1 MKIFKQ
7 KIKFIVLILS
17 LLLVAIIPFYMYF
30 GHDVEQLN
38 RLYPHLKDPK
48 SLEAEY
54 ELKKARP
61 KSWVGLKEISSY
73 GKWAIIFSEDWSF
86 YQHEGVDLEQIKVA
100 VNEMVEESRF
110 RGASTITQQ
119 MVKTVFLYQDRTL
132 WRKLN
137 DIILAYK
144 AEKYL
149 SKSKILEVYLNTI
162 EFGPRIYGIKLASY
176 HYFGKHPS
184 ALNPRESAFL
194 AMLLP
199 SPKRYY
205 ISFKRK
211 KLTIFAQKRIKEIL
225 IKMRMGK
232 VLTPEQCQ
240 QEIESELFWE
250 K

>member
-1 MKIFKQ
+1 MKVFKQ
-7 KIKFIVLILS
+7 KLNTIVFLGSI
-17 LLLVAIIPFYMYF
+17 LLLVLIPIYMYF

-48 SLEAEY
+48 ALEAEY
-54 ELKKARP
+54 EIKPGRP

-73 GKWAIIFSEDWSF
+73 GKWAIIFSEDWGF
-86 YQHEGVDLEQIKVA
+86 YNHEGIDVEQIKVA
-100 VNEMVEESRF
+100 LNEMVEEKRF

-132 WRKLN
+132 WRKIHE
-137 DIILAYK
+137 IILAHK

-149 SKSKILEVYLNTI
+149 SKAKILEVYLNTI
-162 EFGPRIYGIKLASY
+162 EYGPRIYGIKAASY

-184 ALNPRESAFL
+184 TLTPRESAFL

-205 ISFKRK
+205 ASFKK
-211 KLTIFAQKRIKEIL
+211 KRLTAFAEKRIKTIL
-225 IKMRMGK
+225 EKMRMGK

-240 QEIESELFWE
+240 SEIHSKIAWE
-250 K
+250 Q